1 MNVSVVRL
9 AVYCL
14 LELPLCGLLIIIEQL
29 GESPVVHRLG
39 CLLVEGV
46 AHLVSRVLDHEAV
59 RAPLAQ
65 TIAAGVHCFLQN
77 EQDLEAHVR
86 SMAACVSKTQPDLAR
101 QQGQDFPLIVG
112 SFLQGILHGVSSN
125 KQNRHEAASAAATAV
140 SNPRQEESEDAQSQP
155 SELPPSLS
163 VRSND
168 TVSTSHSP
176 PPPKAVS
183 AVNAV
188 NAPHPLSKRLQF
200 PRFGGGGQ
208 GGGVAESAEPMT
220 SAACLEPTRE
230 DGTLSSLS
238 LSPPRHPT
246 GSILRENHCLGPVS
260 SCHQDSGAA
269 TSGGGSSDHKKSV

>member
-1 MNVSVVRL
+1 MYVSSVVRL

-39 CLLVEGV
+39 SLLVEGV

-65 TIAAGVHCFLQN
+65 TIAAGVHCFLRN

-125 KQNRHEAASAAATAV
+125 KQNRHESASNAATAV
-140 SNPRQEESEDAQSQP
+140 SNPRQEESEDPQSQP

-168 TVSTSHSP
+168 TMSSS
-176 PPPKAVS
+176 PPPKAV
-183 AVNAV
+183 NAMNV
-188 NAPHPLSKRLQF
+188 PHPLSKRLQF

-208 GGGVAESAEPMT
+208 GGGVAESVEPIT

-230 DGTLSSLS
+230 DGTLSSSSS

-246 GSILRENHCLGPVS
+246 GSILRENQCLGPVS

-269 TSGGGSSDHKKSV
+269 TTSGGGSSDHKKSV